1 VTASTAVP
9 DSAASPGPALSPLV
23 DPALVTRAIDFER
36 ARLAE
41 LTKRGVG
48 MPIAGMLFWIA
59 AAVFVRRW
67 PTNTALLAMFIGT
80 GAVFPI
86 GLAITRAFGGD
97 LFAKSERFQ
106 SLGML
111 FNAAQFFF
119 WPVVILVFRVA
130 PEWTPFTMCVLFGSH
145 FMGYAWLYR
154 SRGYAVLTAGT
165 VVVPCAAVLIAGDAL
180 FTMIPLL
187 AAAVYAVAAVVLIR
201 E

>member
-1 VTASTAVP
+1 MTVYT
-9 DSAASPGPALSPLV
+9 SAPMEQ
-23 DPALVTRAIDFER
+23 ALVTRAIDFER

-41 LTKRGVG
+41 LTKRGAG

-59 AAVFVRRW
+59 AAVFLRQW
-67 PTNTALLAMFIGT
+67 PMNTALIAMFIAT

-86 GLAITRAFGGD
+86 GFAITRLFGGD
-97 LFAKSERFQ
+97 LFAKSERFA

-165 VVVPCAAVLIAGDAL
+165 VLVPCAAVLIAGDPL
-180 FTMIPLL
+180 LTTIPLL